1 MTFDSAT
8 NTIPQNF
15 VIMKIMFL
23 VSILFLVSIC
33 NAQKIKVTVNEA
45 QIFAKYGTHTNQAVL
60 DAPDEDRGLKQI
72 DCDYVFDLQ
81 EKTSTFFSRSL
92 GGVGNTLPIV
102 NVTQN
107 GSQYIIETDAYG
119 RYDASF
125 SYHTK
130 IYIDTEHKTMTYTWY
145 DPYLDRSFVQPSS
158 KLKMSVEGMQ

>member
-1 MTFDSAT
+1 
-8 NTIPQNF
+8 
-15 VIMKIMFL
+15 MKHSLLISL
-23 VSILFLVSIC
+23 VLLTSLSI
-33 NAQKIKVTVNEA
+33 NAQTIKVTVNEA
-45 QIFAKYGTHTNQAVL
+45 QIFAKFGTHSNEKVL
-60 DAPDEDRGLKQI
+60 ESPDEDRGLKQI

-107 GSQYIIETDAYG
+107 GSQYIIETDDYG

-130 IYIDTEHKTMTYTWY
+130 IYIDTELKTMIYTWY
-145 DPYLDRSFVQPSS
+145 DPYLDRSFVSACW
-158 KLKMSVEGMQ
+158 KLKMTLEGMQ

>member
-1 MTFDSAT
+1 
-8 NTIPQNF
+8 
-15 VIMKIMFL
+15 MKNIL
-23 VSILFLVSIC
+23 LISILLLTRLSI
-33 NAQKIKVTVNEA
+33 NAQTIKITVSEA
-45 QIFAKYGTHTNQAVL
+45 QIFAKFGTHSNEKVL
-60 DAPDEDRGLKQI
+60 ESPDEDRGLKQI

-107 GSQYIIETDAYG
+107 GSQYIIETDDYG

-130 IYIDTEHKTMTYTWY
+130 IYIDTELKTMIYTWY
-145 DPYLDRSFVQPSS
+145 DPYLDRSFVSACW
-158 KLKMSVEGMQ
+158 KLKMTIEGMQ

>member
-1 MTFDSAT
+1 
-8 NTIPQNF
+8 
-15 VIMKIMFL
+15 MKN
-23 VSILFLVSIC
+23 ILFISFVLFTFVSNTQTI
-33 NAQKIKVTVNEA
+33 KITVSEA
-45 QIFAKYGTHTNQAVL
+45 QIFAKFGTHSNEKVL
-60 DAPDEDRGLKQI
+60 ESPDEDRGLKQI

-107 GSQYIIETDAYG
+107 GSQYIIETDDYG

-130 IYIDTEHKTMTYTWY
+130 IYIDTELKTMIYTFY
-145 DPYLDRSFVQPSS
+145 DPYLDRSFVQTTG
-158 KLKMSVEGMQ
+158 KIRMTIEGMQ

>member
-1 MTFDSAT
+1 MTLDSAT
-8 NTIPQNF
+8 NKNPQNF
-15 VIMKIMFL
+15 VIMKNMLLI
-23 VSILFLVSIC
+23 SILFLVSIC

-45 QIFAKYGTHTNQAVL
+45 QIFAKYGTHTKQAVI

-72 DCDYVFDLQ
+72 DCDYTFDLE

-107 GSQYIIETDAYG
+107 GSQYIIETDDYG

-145 DPYLDRSFVQPSS
+145 DPYPQRSFVQPSG
-158 KLKMSVEGMQ
+158 KLKMTVEGMQ

>member
-1 MTFDSAT
+1 MK
-8 NTIPQNF
+8 NTLFI
-15 VIMKIMFL
+15 
-23 VSILFLVSIC
+23 SIFFIVSIC

-45 QIFAKYGTHTNQAVL
+45 QVFAKYGTHTNQAVL

-107 GSQYIIETDAYG
+107 GSQYIIETDDYG

-130 IYIDTEHKTMTYTWY
+130 IYIDTEHKTMIYTWY
-145 DPYLDRSFVQPSS
+145 DQYLDRSLVSHCG
-158 KLKMSVEGMQ
+158 KLKVTVEGMQ

>member
-1 MTFDSAT
+1 
-8 NTIPQNF
+8 
-15 VIMKIMFL
+15 MKIMFL
-23 VSILFLVSIC
+23 ISICFLVSIC

-107 GSQYIIETDAYG
+107 GSQYILETDAYG

-158 KLKMSVEGMQ
+158 KLKMTVEGIQ

>member
-1 MTFDSAT
+1 MFDSAT
-8 NTIPQNF
+8 NKNPKNF

-23 VSILFLVSIC
+23 VFILFRVSIC
-33 NAQKIKVTVNEA
+33 SAQKIKVTVNEA
-45 QIFAKYGTHTNQAVL
+45 QIFAKYGTHTNQAVI

-92 GGVGNTLPIV
+92 GGVGSTLPIV

-107 GSQYIIETDAYG
+107 GNQYIIETDDYG

-145 DPYLDRSFVQPSS
+145 DAYLDRSFVQPSS
-158 KLKMSVEGMQ
+158 KIKMTVEGMQ

>member
-8 NTIPQNF
+8 NKNPQNF
-15 VIMKIMFL
+15 VIMKIML
-23 VSILFLVSIC
+23 LISIFFLVSIC

-45 QIFAKYGTHTNQAVL
+45 QIFAKYGTHTNQAVI

-72 DCDYVFDLQ
+72 DCDYTFDLE

-107 GSQYIIETDAYG
+107 GSQYIIETDDYG

-125 SYHTK
+125 SYRTK

-145 DPYLDRSFVQPSS
+145 DPYLERSFVQPAGA
-158 KLKMSVEGMQ
+158 LKMTVEGMQ

>member
-1 MTFDSAT
+1 
-8 NTIPQNF
+8 
-15 VIMKIMFL
+15 MKITLFI
-23 VSILFLVSIC
+23 SIFFFVSIC
-33 NAQKIKVTVNEA
+33 NAQIIKVTVNEA
-45 QIFAKYGTHTNQAVL
+45 QVFAKYGTHTNQTVL

-81 EKTSTFFSRSL
+81 EMTSTFFSRSL
-92 GGVGNTLPIV
+92 GGVGNALPIV

-107 GSQYIIETDAYG
+107 GSQYIIETDDYG

-145 DPYLDRSFVQPSS
+145 DPYLERSFVQPAS
-158 KLKMSVEGMQ
+158 KLKMTLEGMQ

>member
-1 MTFDSAT
+1 M
-8 NTIPQNF
+8 N
-15 VIMKIMFL
+15 K
-23 VSILFLVSIC
+23 ILFISFIIFSFTL

-45 QIFAKYGTHTNQAVL
+45 QIFAKFGTHSNEKVL
-60 DAPDEDRGLKQI
+60 ESPDEDRGLKQI

-81 EKTSTFFSRSL
+81 GKTSTFFSRSL

-107 GSQYIIETDAYG
+107 GSQYIIETDDYG

-130 IYIDTEHKTMTYTWY
+130 IYIDTENKTMTYTWY
-145 DPYLDRSFVQPSS
+145 DPYLDRSFVQPTG
-158 KLKMSVEGMQ
+158 KLKITVEGMQ

>member
-1 MTFDSAT
+1 
-8 NTIPQNF
+8 
-15 VIMKIMFL
+15 MKIMLL
-23 VSILFLVSIC
+23 VSIFFLVSIC
-33 NAQKIKVTVNEA
+33 NAQIIKVTVNEA

-81 EKTSTFFSRSL
+81 EMTSTFFSRSL

-107 GSQYIIETDAYG
+107 GSQYIIETDDYG
-119 RYDASF
+119 RYEASF

-130 IYIDTEHKTMTYTWY
+130 IYIDTDHKTMTYTWY
-145 DPYLDRSFVQPSS
+145 DPYLDRSFVQPAV
-158 KLKMSVEGMQ
+158 KLKMTVEGMQ

>member
-1 MTFDSAT
+1 MK
-8 NTIPQNF
+8 TIPL
-15 VIMKIMFL
+15 I
-23 VSILFLVSIC
+23 SIFFLVSIC
-33 NAQKIKVTVNEA
+33 SAQKIKVTVNEA
-45 QIFAKYGTHTNQAVL
+45 QIFAKYGTHKNQAVL

-130 IYIDTEHKTMTYTWY
+130 IYIDTEHKTMIYTWY
-145 DPYLDRSFVQPSS
+145 DPYLDRSFVQ
-158 KLKMSVEGMQ
+158 KGGKINMTVEGMQ

>member
-1 MTFDSAT
+1 MK
-8 NTIPQNF
+8 NT
-15 VIMKIMFL
+15 
-23 VSILFLVSIC
+23 LFIYIFFIVSIC

-107 GSQYIIETDAYG
+107 GSQYIIETDDYG
-119 RYDASF
+119 RIDASF

-130 IYIDTEHKTMTYTWY
+130 IYIDTEHKTMIYTWY
-145 DPYLDRSFVQPSS
+145 DPYLDRSFVQPSI
-158 KLKMSVEGMQ
+158 KLKMSVEGM

>member
-1 MTFDSAT
+1 
-8 NTIPQNF
+8 
-15 VIMKIMFL
+15 MKITIFI
-23 VSILFLVSIC
+23 SIFFFVSIC
-33 NAQKIKVTVNEA
+33 NAQIIKVTVNEA
-45 QIFAKYGTHTNQAVL
+45 QVFAKYGTHTNQAVL

-72 DCDYVFDLQ
+72 DCDYTFDLQ

-92 GGVGNTLPIV
+92 GGVGNALPIV

-107 GSQYIIETDAYG
+107 GSQYIIETDDYG

-145 DPYLDRSFVQPSS
+145 DPYLERSFVQPAS
-158 KLKMSVEGMQ
+158 KLKMTLGGMQ